1 MPNHP
6 SASLE
11 VARAF
16 AQALLIGFLVGAE
29 RESSLGERH
38 PGMRDFIL
46 ISLVGAIA
54 GLLSEIWLS
63 TAALLSIT
71 LLLAVFHYQIPE
83 RAGITTEMAA
93 VATFFF
99 GYLTTTPHAS
109 LAIGM
114 AIIVVGL
121 LEGKQFLHGLVRGA
135 ITAGEFKDTLRFL
148 ALIFIIYPLLPT
160 GSYGPY
166 QFLTPRQVWLFVIV
180 VCSIAYAGYFLDK
193 FLGPSKGLQLTGLL
207 GGLSST
213 TAATAAFARN
223 CREQP
228 QRIDEYWE
236 ATLVANAIQ
245 GPRSLIVLYL
255 VSPDLAKASS
265 LILLATCAAGMV
277 LAWFV
282 ARRHSRG
289 RAGTQDQS
297 VELRNPFQLR
307 PALEFG
313 ALFAL
318 ILLLGRGAAAK
329 LGGGSAYWTS
339 AIGGAVN
346 VDAVSVTL
354 ADLLRSRHITLFSG
368 VVGVLIAWIAN
379 AVLKSILAT
388 TGGSARFGWRVSLG
402 FLVMGAAAWAALSLR
417 VAL

>member
-1 MPNHP
+1 MGNSPLG
-6 SASLE
+6 SLE

-16 AQALLIGFLVGAE
+16 LQALLIGFLIGAE
-29 RESSLGERH
+29 RESALGERH

-46 ISLVGAIA
+46 VSLVGAIT
-54 GLLSEIWLS
+54 GLLGQVWLAV
-63 TAALLSIT
+63 AALVSIA

-99 GYLTTTPHAS
+99 GFLTTTPHAS

-114 AIIVVGL
+114 AIVVVGC
-121 LEGKQFLHGLVRGA
+121 LEGKQFLHGLVRGT
-135 ITAGEFKDTLRFL
+135 ITAAEFNDTLRFL
-148 ALIFIIYPLLPT
+148 ALIFIIYPLLPA

-166 QFLTPRQVWLFVIV
+166 HFFAPRQVWLFVIIV
-180 VCSIAYAGYFLDK
+180 SSISYAGYFLDK
-193 FLGPSKGLQLTGLL
+193 FLGAAKGLQLTGLL

-228 QRIDEYWE
+228 ERLNEYWE
-236 ATLVANAIQ
+236 ATLIANAIQ
-245 GPRSLIVLYL
+245 GPRSLIVLYA
-255 VSPDLAKASS
+255 VNADLARAS
-265 LILLATCAAGMV
+265 LPMLLATCAAGF
-277 LAWFV
+277 LFAWIV
-282 ARRHSRG
+282 ARRRSSPQPAPHG
-289 RAGTQDQS
+289 HH
-297 VELRNPFQLR
+297 VELRNPFRLL

-313 ALFAL
+313 GLFAI
-318 ILLLGRGAAAK
+318 ILLLGRAAAAK

-354 ADLLRSRHITLFSG
+354 ADLARSGQIALRSG
-368 VVGVLIAWIAN
+368 VAGVLVAWIAN
-379 AVLKSILAT
+379 AVLKSVLAA
-388 TGGSARFGWRVSLG
+388 TGGSARFGWRVAAG
-402 FLVMGAAAWAALSLR
+402 FLVMLAAGCGGLAL
-417 VAL
+417 